1 MKNLVLII
9 KYIKGSMEQYLNSFY
24 MSILRGK
31 RTYTEESIL
40 LTGLSPSRTFF
51 LFVAQRSSV
60 ADSDD

>member
-31 RTYTEESIL
+31 RMYTEESIL
-40 LTGLSPSRTFF
+40 LTVLSPSRTFF
-51 LFVAQRSSV
+51 LFVT
-60 ADSDD
+60 